1 MSTVV
6 AGGSDSPRA
15 GSGRDGTSAAGGS
28 DRAGPARAG
37 RFAGVPHVVVATIAG
52 AWALAIATEVTGT
65 AGRVHHDALIEGG
78 PPLAIALVL
87 FLVAWQM
94 MIAAMM
100 LPSSLPLVRLFAA
113 ASAGQPRPRA
123 AMGGLLAG
131 YAAVW
136 TAFGAAAFLF
146 DVGVHAAVDASA
158 WLRAHDGLIGPAT
171 LALAGAFQFTPLK
184 DACLRKCRHPA
195 QFLIRDYRRGARGG
209 LRLGALHGVFCVGCC
224 WALMLVMFAAG
235 VASLVWMGL
244 LTGVMVL
251 EKTRPAG
258 RRSVPVTGAAL
269 LGAATILGAYAVYA
283 AG

>member
-1 MSTVV
+1 MSAV
-6 AGGSDSPRA
+6 AASRSESAVRSPA
-15 GSGRDGTSAAGGS
+15 
-28 DRAGPARAG
+28 
-37 RFAGVPHVVVATIAG
+37 VPRVIVATIAG
-52 AWALAIATEVTGT
+52 AWGLAIVTELTGT
-65 AGRVHHDALIEGG
+65 AHRVHHDALIEGG
-78 PPLAIALVL
+78 PPLAVALLL
-87 FLVAWQM
+87 FLLAWQM

-123 AMGGLLAG
+123 AMAGLLGG
-131 YAAVW
+131 YAVVW

-184 DACLRKCRHPA
+184 DACLRKCRHPG
-195 QFLIRDYRRGARGG
+195 QFLIRDYRRGVRGG
-209 LRLGALHGVFCVGCC
+209 LRLGTLHGVFCVGCC

-269 LGAATILGAYAVYA
+269 LGAATILGAYAIYA
-283 AG
+283 AGA

>member
-1 MSTVV
+1 MSGVVTGASKSMARAVAVPRPVV
-6 AGGSDSPRA
+6 AA
-15 GSGRDGTSAAGGS
+15 
-28 DRAGPARAG
+28 
-37 RFAGVPHVVVATIAG
+37 IAG
-52 AWALAIATEVTGT
+52 AWALAIVTELTGT
-65 AGRVHHDALIEGG
+65 AGRLHHDALIEGG
-78 PPLAIALVL
+78 PPLPLALAL

-123 AMGGLLAG
+123 AMTGLLAG

-158 WLRAHDGLIGPAT
+158 WLRANDGLIGPAT

-184 DACLRKCRHPA
+184 DACLRQCRHPA
-195 QFLIRDYRRGARGG
+195 QFLLRYYQRGATGG
-209 LRLGALHGVFCVGCC
+209 LRLGTRHGLFCVGCC
-224 WALMLVMFAAG
+224 WALMLVMFSVG

-244 LTGVMVL
+244 LTAVMVH
-251 EKTRPAG
+251 EKTRPMG
-258 RRSVPVTGAAL
+258 RRAVPVRFT
-269 LGAATILGAYAVYA
+269 
-283 AG
+283 